1 MRMMKAL
8 GQTQFGGTEVLRQ
21 VPLPVPELRST
32 DLLVR
37 VKAVG
42 INPVDT
48 RVRSNAGGQGQLQ
61 QEEVPV
67 TGWDGAGMVE
77 EVGSAVEGRFRP
89 GDEVF
94 FAGDLSRRGCHA
106 EYVAVDARVAGRKP
120 ASLSFA
126 ESAAIP
132 LAALA
137 VWEGMVEGCGIPR
150 EPRAGPP
157 QRALVVGGAGGVG
170 SLGIQL
176 LSRVCGLQVIATASR
191 RESAE
196 HCRQMGASGVIDHYK
211 NMKEQLA
218 SQGIHAVDYV
228 LNTADPNTNFDALVA
243 LLAPLGKMCCLQP
256 MTKPANLAPLF
267 QRRLSVVFETVF
279 ARPLFRASL
288 EAQGAILDHV
298 SLLLDAGTLRTTL
311 VKKLPWTVAALAEA
325 HALSESGRALG
336 KTVLAPV

>member
-8 GQTQFGGTEVLRQ
+8 GQTQFGGTEVLKQ

-77 EVGSAVEGRFRP
+77 EVGSAVGGRFRP

-132 LAALA
+132 LA
-137 VWEGMVEGCGIPR
+137 CP
-150 EPRAGPP
+150 
-157 QRALVVGGAGGVG
+157 GGA
-170 SLGIQL
+170 
-176 LSRVCGLQVIATASR
+176 A
-191 RESAE
+191 
-196 HCRQMGASGVIDHYK
+196 GA
-211 NMKEQLA
+211 
-218 SQGIHAVDYV
+218 
-228 LNTADPNTNFDALVA
+228 
-243 LLAPLGKMCCLQP
+243 C
-256 MTKPANLAPLF
+256 
-267 QRRLSVVFETVF
+267 
-279 ARPLFRASL
+279 
-288 EAQGAILDHV
+288 
-298 SLLLDAGTLRTTL
+298 
-311 VKKLPWTVAALAEA
+311 AAC
-325 HALSESGRALG
+325 S
-336 KTVLAPV
+336 P